1 MTAMDVAAATLD
13 VGEWTSQM
21 IGDELLA
28 IVTERQRLDGREL
41 ALLRELSH
49 REQAAPAEYV
59 QRVSRHDY
67 ETRRKIAARLDELPG
82 AGRRD

>member
-21 IGDELLA
+21 IGDELMA
-28 IVTERQRLDGREL
+28 ILTERQRLDGREL
-41 ALLRELSH
+41 ALLRELGR

-59 QRVSRHDY
+59 QRVSRHGAV
-67 ETRRKIAARLDELPG
+67 T
-82 AGRRD
+82 AGRGPLRVRPIRGRR

>member
-1 MTAMDVAAATLD
+1 MDVEAATLD
-13 VGEWTSQM
+13 VAEWTSQK
-21 IGDELLA
+21 IGDELMS
-28 IVTERQRLDGREL
+28 IVTEPERQRLDGREL
-41 ALLRELSH
+41 ALLRELSR

-82 AGRRD
+82 AQHS